1 MADTM
6 LQQVALPTGETI
18 WARVT
23 VDPDDEYYQD
33 RKFGDRA
40 VESLH
45 AFQDTIRGVVRS
57 VAQAV
62 GRDRPTTTAVEIG
75 VEFTVKSGKV
85 LAVLA
90 ELGGKTSVKVT
101 LTWEH
106 GELPIPGG
114 VGAGGD

>member
-1 MADTM
+1 MPDST
-6 LQQVALPTGETI
+6 LQQIELPTGETI

-23 VDPDDEYYQD
+23 LDPDDEYQD
-33 RKFGDRA
+33 RKFGQRA
-40 VESLH
+40 AETLH
-45 AFQDTIRGVVRS
+45 SFGETIQGVVRS
-57 VAQAV
+57 VAHAV
-62 GRDRPTTTAVEIG
+62 GQDRPTTTAVEIG

-114 VGAGGD
+114 VGAGSE